1 MAFVL
6 DSSVVLAWLLP
17 DEKNAAADRIADRFE
32 SEPAVVPAI
41 WRLEVGNALLM
52 ARRRERLTDKEVERL
67 LAALV
72 DLPIEQEPGHD
83 DARLSRVIA
92 LARSLGLT
100 SYDAAYLE
108 IAQRRDI
115 PVATF
120 DARLREACLSAKVAL
135 LP

>member
-6 DSSVVLAWLLP
+6 DSSVVLACLLP
-17 DEKNAAADRIADRFE
+17 DESNTAVDTLADRLE
-32 SEPAVVPAI
+32 TEPAVVPAI

-52 ARRRERLTDKEVERL
+52 ARRRERLTDKDVERL

-72 DLPIEQEPGHD
+72 DLPTEQESGHD
-83 DARLSRVIA
+83 DASLLKVIT
-92 LARSLGLT
+92 LARKLGLT

-108 IAQRRDI
+108 IAQRRGV
-115 PVATF
+115 PLATL
-120 DARLREACLSAKVAL
+120 DARLREACGTINVDT